1 MVSSKPDADQIRNV
15 LNALTEDK
23 WIKRT
28 ERRWWPRFVFHYTDI
43 RNAVQILREGYL
55 YSRKYLEDE
64 GKLVVSSGSPSVL
77 AGTSIA
83 IKDCVRLYFRPKTPT
98 QYYVEGICSQ
108 PTLSKSK
115 FRDAHCPVPVF
126 FLFDSTEI
134 LSRADCW
141 FSDGGLNSPGACIL
155 STAVDLEQ
163 LPWKKIYHTGRFN
176 PYAAEQFDIAFR
188 RNAEVIVPRE
198 LDLSALHYIYCR
210 SEAERETLLHLLPPD
225 LQKRYQDKIF
235 ASTRST
241 LFYRRQTFIET
252 VRMSSEAACFH
263 FSPETKSPGPFHLQV
278 ELEIASSQHSLDAES
293 FSLERPYIL
302 EIPLPSS
309 STGYTVR
316 LYLDN
321 HLAYANTCEEMEIP
335 F

>member
-1 MVSSKPDADQIRNV
+1 MVSLKPDADQIRNV
-15 LNALTEDK
+15 LNALAEDK

-43 RNAVQILREGYL
+43 RNAVQVLQEGYL

-77 AGTSIA
+77 ASTNIA

-98 QYYVEGICSQ
+98 QYCAEGICSQ
-108 PTLSKSK
+108 VTLSESK

-126 FLFDSTEI
+126 FLFDSATV
-134 LSRADCW
+134 LARSDCW
-141 FSDGGLNSPGACIL
+141 FSDGNLASRRAHTL
-155 STAVDLEQ
+155 STASELEQ
-163 LPWKKIYHTGRFN
+163 LPWKKIYHTSWIDHSQ
-176 PYAAEQFDIAFR
+176 PESSDIVFR
-188 RNAEVIVPRE
+188 RHAEVIVPRK
-198 LDLSALHYIYCR
+198 LDLSALRYIYCR

-225 LQKRYQDKIF
+225 LQKRYQNKIF
-235 ASTRST
+235 ASTRSS
-241 LFYRRQTFIET
+241 LFYRRQTFVET
-252 VRMSSEAACFH
+252 VRLSSRAASFR

-278 ELEIASSQHSLDAES
+278 ELEIASSQHSLNAES
-293 FSLERPYIL
+293 FNLKRPYIL

-309 STGYTVR
+309 STGYTIR
-316 LYLDN
+316 LCLDE
-321 HLAYANTCEEMEIP
+321 HLAYANTYEEMEIP